1 MTFNIFYNILAL
13 LLLTLSPPVLLISI
27 FLLNM
32 LLGSEDK
39 ITLKELPKVVFKAVK
54 RIANGT
60 GFIEV
65 VNLLSHCCI

>member
-1 MTFNIFYNILAL
+1 
-13 LLLTLSPPVLLISI
+13 
-27 FLLNM
+27 M